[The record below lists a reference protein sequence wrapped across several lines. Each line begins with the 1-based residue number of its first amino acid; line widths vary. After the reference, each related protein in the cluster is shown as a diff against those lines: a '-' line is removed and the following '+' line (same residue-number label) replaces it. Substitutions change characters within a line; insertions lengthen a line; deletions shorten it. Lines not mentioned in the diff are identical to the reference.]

1 MQRVLLIIDFK
12 LIIYQ
17 TITST
22 KKKINAAWLELWLKL
37 PRMMWLNLPQCLIF
51 NKKLIWEKSIV
62 SIFSYSHKNVHE
74 TTENMSH
81 TVCRNHS
88 ILFWSYFS
96 ESNVAKNFFTQRK
109 SQNLM

>member
-1 MQRVLLIIDFK
+1 MQRVLLVIDFK

-22 KKKINAAWLELWLKL
+22 KKK
-37 PRMMWLNLPQCLIF
+37 
-51 NKKLIWEKSIV
+51 NKCCVIWAMAQITPDDVAQFSPMPDFQQKTHLRKSIV

-74 TTENMSH
+74 TTENKSY
-81 TVCRNHS
+81 TVCHNHS

-109 SQNLM
+109 PQNLM

>member
-1 MQRVLLIIDFK
+1 MQRVLLVIDFK

-17 TITST
+17 TIPST
-22 KKKINAAWLELWLKL
+22 NKKNKCCVTELWLKL
-37 PRMMWLNLPQCLIF
+37 PRMMCLNLPQCLIF

-74 TTENMSH
+74 TTENKSH
-81 TVCRNHS
+81 TVCHNHS

-96 ESNVAKNFFTQRK
+96 ESNAAKNYFTQRK
-109 SQNLM
+109 LQNLM